1 MYTCTGNSRPT
12 LRELY
17 EKITP
22 HVAAHWRR
30 IGIFLDIIPGELDII
45 ESDYFGNC
53 TECCNRMLAKWLDVD
68 TSASWE
74 KLKDSI
80 KLAIPD
86 KIGTYV
92 HMSAS

>member
-1 MYTCTGNSRPT
+1 MYTCAGISRPT
-12 LRELY
+12 LRELN
-17 EKITP
+17 ENITP
-22 HVAAHWRR
+22 HFAAHWRS

-45 ESDYFGNC
+45 ESDHFGNS

-86 KIGTYV
+86 KIGTCV
-92 HMSAS
+92 CMSVS

>member
-12 LRELY
+12 LRELN

-22 HVAAHWRR
+22 HFAAHWRR

-45 ESDYFGNC
+45 ESDHFGNC

-92 HMSAS
+92 CMSVS